1 MCVPN
6 ITKNNGILFV
16 NNFPQDKLARNEL
29 SSAYA
34 VFIKLLDSKPK
45 EVVID
50 LANISDKNINSLA
63 LIDSFV
69 ALCSRFKIK
78 FKIENHSKEVELII
92 NNLGLRDTS
101 KNLVK
106 HNWLKDGIKQFF
118 TGIGE
123 SSISFF
129 KEARFFLEFIGEI
142 TSTIIKSFKNPKKVQ
157 WKETLYYMDKA
168 GADAVPI
175 VALICFLMGGI
186 LAYQGSV
193 QMGRF
198 GLSIFVANLVGLSI
212 TKELGA
218 LMVAMI
224 CIGRAGSA
232 FAAEIGTMK
241 VSEEIDAMSTMGL
254 HTTRFLVMPKLIAL
268 VVVMPM
274 LTLIGD
280 VTGIIGGM
288 CVGVLKSSV
297 TMQQYYGSTIQ
308 AIDFASIMEGVIK
321 SIVFAVLIA
330 GIGCLKGYEAD
341 NDAKGVGKAATSA
354 VVGGIFL
361 IVIAD
366 ALLTSIFN

>member
-1 MCVPN
+1 MCIPN

-16 NNFPQDKLARNEL
+16 NNFPQDRLARNEL
-29 SSAYA
+29 SSAYSQ
-34 VFIKLLDSKPK
+34 FITSLDTKPK

-50 LANISDKNINSLA
+50 LANISEKNINSLA
-63 LIDSFV
+63 LIDSFI
-69 ALCSRFKIK
+69 ALCNRFKINL
-78 FKIENHSKEVELII
+78 KIENHSKEVELII
-92 NNLGLRDTS
+92 
-101 KNLVK
+101 KNLDSNRADALDG
-106 HNWLKDGIKQFF
+106 HNWLKDNITSFF

-123 SSISFF
+123 SSIKFF
-129 KEARFFLEFIGEI
+129 KEARYFLEFIGEI
-142 TSTIIKSFKNPKKVQ
+142 ASTIIKSFKNPKKIQ
-157 WKETLYYMDKA
+157 WKETLYYMDRA

-274 LTLIGD
+274 LTIIGD
-280 VTGIIGGM
+280 VTGVIGGM
-288 CVGVLKSSV
+288 FVGVMKSGV
-297 TMQQYYGSTIQ
+297 TIQQYYGNTIQ
-308 AIDFASIMEGVIK
+308 AIDFASVMEGVIK
-321 SIVFAVLIA
+321 SIVFAILIA
-330 GIGCLKGYEAD
+330 GIGCLKGYKAD

-366 ALLTSIFN
+366 ALLTAIFN